1 MSSKRSMTKLHVF
14 NTMSRFI
21 CLTFLPLCRSGIGL
35 VHKCFMT
42 SQSEMRLDLRLDEPD
57 VDSTLV
63 SLSFSIWE
71 IADSSNSMHKVTQD
85 EYIMITGVC
94 LPPLEH
100 AF

>member
-1 MSSKRSMTKLHVF
+1 M
-14 NTMSRFI
+14 
-21 CLTFLPLCRSGIGL
+21 
-35 VHKCFMT
+35 HKCFMT

-71 IADSSNSMHKVTQD
+71 TADSSNSMHKVTQD

-94 LPPLEH
+94 LPPLEY

>member
-1 MSSKRSMTKLHVF
+1 ML
-14 NTMSRFI
+14 NTMSRLI
-21 CLTFLPLCRSGIGL
+21 SLTFLPLCRSGIGL

-42 SQSEMRLDLRLDEPD
+42 SQSEVRLELRLDEPD
-57 VDSTLV
+57 VDSTLG

-71 IADSSNSMHKVTQD
+71 ISDSSNSMHKVTQD

>member
-1 MSSKRSMTKLHVF
+1 
-14 NTMSRFI
+14 
-21 CLTFLPLCRSGIGL
+21 
-35 VHKCFMT
+35 MT
-42 SQSEMRLDLRLDEPD
+42 SQSEVRLELRLDEPD

-71 IADSSNSMHKVTQD
+71 ISDSSNSMHKVTQD

>member
-1 MSSKRSMTKLHVF
+1 
-14 NTMSRFI
+14 
-21 CLTFLPLCRSGIGL
+21 

-71 IADSSNSMHKVTQD
+71 TADSSNSMHKVTQD

-94 LPPLEH
+94 LPPLEY